1 MDNLSRARRVQRSEL
16 EIRAILQE
24 QQTSNVSIKELC
36 EIYEIHEATFYNWR
50 KKYGPVEEKPGKFIE
65 MTVDEA
71 SAGPSLFAEVELQ
84 GKLVVRLFQKVE
96 PSYFKALL

>member
-1 MDNLSRARRVQRSEL
+1 MENSSRGRRVQRSEL

-24 QQTSNVSIKELC
+24 QQTSNASIKELC

-50 KKYGPVEEKPGKFIE
+50 KKYGPVEEKSGKFIE
-65 MTVDEA
+65 MKVDEV
-71 SAGPSLFAEVELQ
+71 SAGPSLFAEVELR
-84 GKLVVRLFQKVE
+84 GKLVVRFFQKVE